1 MRAGRVVFLANVLL
15 FSSFVRAEEVVVD
28 FSGGVSSTVQGVYVE
43 KDHWFELP
51 EDWDFPRPSELF
63 LRLSHSPL
71 LKRDLSTFTVFVNN
85 TAITSFYLDKSNQDD
100 ATVKISIPPRVLK
113 GGMNLLR
120 FTIKMRTDLEDLC
133 EDVYNPALWMAIDR
147 SSRLVVQSEEK
158 VITPDLSRFPRSYA
172 NPNLLYGTQKERVH
186 AVIIVSEKPSQQEWD
201 ALASLASHLGR
212 EVGLMR
218 GEFSVEVGGSIQ
230 KDRHKDKHIIVLG
243 TQKFLKQVVGQFG
256 IATDLFATEDAGRM
270 QEFQSPI
277 NPKRRLLLLGGPT
290 EEAIGLLAQNLGTV
304 RVLQSLRG
312 AVAQFDRPPAWEAR
326 EERSQE
332 TAFVLRLMD
341 LRLSDITM
349 RGKFFHTTS
358 FTVPNPFVGQVK
370 DGAFFRLSMSHS
382 ELLLP
387 QSSSLLVK
395 IGGEPLKSIRLTRET
410 AERNTWDIKIPLQFL
425 AQRFL
430 TFEIEA
436 FLDVG
441 DPECYY
447 YHPEM
452 AWVSIY
458 NDSLLYL
465 PIDPNKPK
473 TLANY
478 PYMFLR
484 WNGFNDLKVLLVEPL
499 TQGIASAGFNA
510 LAFMSQSLRGDASC
524 NATFVTSIENAK
536 DANLLIVA
544 HSGTIMSSK
553 DFSPLLHGDLGGI
566 ASRPEVLNEVGI
578 LSISQNPFNAEKI
591 ALAIFARSDTEL
603 AYAAP
608 YIYAPGKV
616 EALLGDLAIVPSD
629 GELRVLLPT
638 SAKDYLGDFD
648 PAKVAYEDKS
658 GKITP
663 AVEVQKTTQPVSR
676 FNVAYL
682 VFFVLSPI
690 LVLLVIL
697 RLRAIARESREE

>member
-1 MRAGRVVFLANVLL
+1 MPKTRVPYLVNVLVISAL
-15 FSSFVRAEEVVVD
+15 ATADEVVVD
-28 FSGGVSSTVQGVYVE
+28 FTGGVSSTIQGVFVE
-43 KDHWFELP
+43 KDYWFELP
-51 EDWDFPRPSELF
+51 EDWDFPRPSELSI
-63 LRLSHSPL
+63 RLSHSPL
-71 LKRDLSTFTVFVNN
+71 IKRDLSTFTVFVNN
-85 TAITSFYLDKSNQDD
+85 TAITSFHLDKSNQDD
-100 ATVKISIPPRVLK
+100 ALVRIPIPPRVLR

-120 FTIKMRTDLEDLC
+120 FTIRMRTDLEDLC
-133 EDVYNPALWMAIDR
+133 EDVYNPALWLAIDR
-147 SSRLVVQSEEK
+147 SSRLVVQSEER
-158 VITPDLSRFPRSYA
+158 VITPDLSRFPGSYA
-172 NPNLLYGTQKERVH
+172 NPNLLYGTQKDRVH
-186 AVIIVSEKPSQQEWD
+186 AIIIIPEKPSQQEWD
-201 ALASLASHLGR
+201 ALASLAFLLGR

-218 GEFSVEVGGSIQ
+218 GEFRVEVGGSIH
-230 KDRHKDKHIIVLG
+230 KDKHKDKHIIVLG
-243 TQKFLKQVVGQFG
+243 TAKFLKQVVGQFG
-256 IATDLFATEDAGRM
+256 IATDLFAAEKVGRM

-277 NPKRRLLLLGGPT
+277 NPRRRLLLLGGPT
-290 EEAIGLLAQNLGTV
+290 EEAVGILAENLKTA
-304 RVLQSLRG
+304 RILQSLRG
-312 AVAQFDRPPAWEAR
+312 PVAQFDKPPTWEEL
-326 EERSQE
+326 EEKSQE
-332 TAFVLRLMD
+332 TAFILRLVD
-341 LRLSDITM
+341 LKLSDITL

-382 ELLLP
+382 DLLLP

-410 AERNTWDIKIPLQFL
+410 AERNTWDIKIPLPFL
-425 AQRFL
+425 SQRFL
-430 TFEIEA
+430 SFEIEV

-458 NDSLLYL
+458 NDSLIYL

-478 PYMFLR
+478 PYLFLR
-484 WNGFNDLKVLLVEPL
+484 WNGFNDFKVFFLEPI
-499 TQGIASAGFNA
+499 THGIVSAGFNA
-510 LAFMSQSLRGDASC
+510 LAFMSQSLRGDAWC
-524 NATFVTSIENAK
+524 NATFVTSVENAV
-536 DANLLIVA
+536 DSNLLIVA
-544 HSGTIMSSK
+544 PSGTLLSEK
-553 DFSPLLHGDLGGI
+553 VFSPLLHGDLGGI

-578 LSISQNPFNAEKI
+578 LSISQSPFNTDKMAV
-591 ALAIFARSDTEL
+591 ALFGRSDTEL

-608 YIYAPGKV
+608 YLYAPGKV
-616 EALLGDLAIVPSD
+616 ESLLGELAIVPSD

-648 PAKVAYEDKS
+648 PAKVAYVDKS
-658 GKITP
+658 GRIAP
-663 AVEVQKTTQPVSR
+663 AIEVQKATQPVSR

-682 VFFVLSPI
+682 VFFVLTPI